1 MKNKEKE
8 ARILEE
14 TQTLLNLGS
23 VYANAREEYLSELA
37 RDCERSEG
45 SGAQEARRD
54 AHQNKLR
61 EAERSAESALNAQ
74 KQLVSRLTEE
84 FLSR

>member
-1 MKNKEKE
+1 MNDKVKE

-23 VYANAREEYLSELA
+23 AYTNAREEFLSELR

-54 AHQNKLR
+54 AHRNELK
-61 EAERSAESALNAQ
+61 EAERSAGAALDAQ
-74 KQLVSRLTEE
+74 KQLVTKLTEE
-84 FLSR
+84 YLSR

>member
-1 MKNKEKE
+1 MNDKEKE

-14 TQTLLNLGS
+14 TKTLFNLGS
-23 VYANAREEYLSELA
+23 AYTNAREEYLSELN
-37 RDCERSEG
+37 RDCERSDG

-74 KQLVSRLTEE
+74 KQLVTRLTEE
-84 FLSR
+84 YLSR